1 MSPLLIAY
9 GWLFLAIILEVTGT
23 SSLQASQQFT
33 RWLPSLVTVVAYVG
47 AFYFLSLSLR
57 AIPLGVAYAVWG
69 GIGMVFVSAIGV
81 WIYRQPLDLPAILG
95 ISLIVLGVVILNA
108 FSRSV
113 TH

>member
-23 SSLQASQQFT
+23 SFLQASQQFT
-33 RWLPSLVTVVAYVG
+33 RWLPSLVTVAAYVG
-47 AFYFLSLSLR
+47 AFFFLSLSLR

-69 GIGMVFVSAIGV
+69 GVGMVLVSAVGV
-81 WIYRQPLDLPAILG
+81 WVYRQPLDAPAVLG
-95 ISLIVLGVVILNA
+95 IGFIVLGVVILNTL
-108 FSRSV
+108 SKSI